1 MQWWQR
7 DVQKCVMHLQ
17 SCCFVVIWTYMYD
30 SLAFLIAVT
39 IIFVKAPW
47 YCTVSIYK
55 RMVDFGFNLFDGV
68 LQVHKLFALLNLS
81 HAYVTTL
88 GRLVG
93 VVALKEVSRD
103 HADSRAIFLWPWKM
117 VSLSVCYLF
126 YQPMDEKIK
135 TWPLR
140 FPTKENPNME
150 KALFDWP
157 IVLQYDVKAK
167 YWLNSRKLFGH
178 EVSSAKHLLNQPKA
192 MRVCICSM
200 YQSNHYISVCL
211 LFLFCLRVFIKRSY
225 KNRSIRIVTLTYCMR
240 YATSNFMKIPESL

>member
-1 MQWWQR
+1 M
-7 DVQKCVMHLQ
+7 V
-17 SCCFVVIWTYMYD
+17 
-30 SLAFLIAVT
+30 LI
-39 IIFVKAPW
+39 
-47 YCTVSIYK
+47 
-55 RMVDFGFNLFDGV
+55 LFDDV

-117 VSLSVCYLF
+117 VLLSVFYLF

-140 FPTKENPNME
+140 FPAKENPNME

-178 EVSSAKHLLNQPKA
+178 EVSSAKHSLNQPKA
-192 MRVCICSM
+192 MHVCNCSI
-200 YQSNHYISVCL
+200 YQSSRSISVCL
-211 LFLFCLRVFIKRSY
+211 LFLFCLSVFIQRSY
-225 KNRSIRIVTLTYCMR
+225 KNRSIRIATLTYWLL
-240 YATSNFMKIPESL
+240 YATSIYMKSPCKYLFKNILLINTEFLNFHFEFFSRVIEH